1 MTTRSVYPAADAT
14 SEIIFNR
21 KLSSGM
27 PSFQAAAKA
36 SKIWS
41 LLNILVTV
49 DLITETDLLDVLDK
63 GCNGVRVATS
73 AADEFSLCLYVHSKS
88 LYAQMCVLVDSHG
101 LQWPEGLAVFIQ
113 TQSGLELIKS

>member
-27 PSFQAAAKA
+27 PSFQAPAKA

-41 LLNILVTV
+41 LLNLLVTV
-49 DLITETDLLDVLDK
+49 DLITETDLLAVLDK

-73 AADEFSLCLYVHSKS
+73 VTDEFSLSLYVHSKS
-88 LYAQMCVLVDSHG
+88 LYSQMCVLVDSHG
-101 LQWPEGLAVFIQ
+101 LQWPDDLAAFIQ